1 MSQFFSFFAAG
12 LCHSNQVVTWKKEAP
27 RLFFPKLQDS
37 FSSSRICSFTFVF
50 CEVGLW
56 IFEEQLYFRS
66 RCIFPLTSGSAL
78 FQSSR
83 ICTISHLRSLSH
95 KLYACWTGWSEKE
108 KVKGREEKII
118 FQPKIIFDHIDWTL
132 SLSLS
137 LSLYI
142 YIYIY
147 IWSRWKPHPKIIKFQ
162 NLQLK
167 EYCPSTVL
175 VFPSTWSSMLT

>member
-1 MSQFFSFFAAG
+1 MPQFFSFFAAWV
-12 LCHSNQVVTWKKEAP
+12 SVTPVRFVTWKKEAP
-27 RLFFPKLQDS
+27 RLFSKLQDLH
-37 FSSSRICSFTFVF
+37 SFTFVF
-50 CEVGLW
+50 CEVVLW
-56 IFEEQLYFRS
+56 IFEDLLYFRS
-66 RCIFPLTSGSAL
+66 GCIFPLTSGSAL

-137 LSLYI
+137 LS
-142 YIYIY
+142 IYIY
-147 IWSRWKPHPKIIKFQ
+147 IWSRWKPHPKIMKFQ